1 MKMKSRLSFSNSPLM
16 AAKKTCLSL
25 LSALLVLS
33 LFSCDPDDENDG
45 RHDKSSMSLQSLRV
59 SVSTEN
65 QNTSTRSNTASAD
78 DESFTFTIGEN
89 NDCEI
94 TCVVTDMEDNAPAIP
109 TRGTPVGSTVPYV
122 LDGTTTVISSVTN
135 SIESIYGSD
144 GIAITAYQKD
154 KDNNISLLEP
164 NSETKDKDTENANSV
179 LYFQN
184 LKYTYSATAFE
195 GVGSWITAA
204 AIPGYYWHK
213 DDKLC
218 FYTVAPATLTPNYN
232 AADGTASFSYTVP
245 TDNANQKDVLIGA
258 TGFLTRPTIIEDE
271 DTKYNMEVDLPT
283 YHALC
288 AVRFVIDNRELGTA
302 PNYTQRPKE
311 FKLTSIK
318 LTNLKTGG
326 TCTYTYNSS
335 SSATSADCVTWN
347 LTSSSTGDYSC
358 TFGTSSG
365 VAIAKTNT
373 TYNLHSADGSASGSQ
388 LTNVFLLVPQDLV
401 EDCKVTINYTY
412 DAYEYNTSGVQTI
425 VPEACTI
432 SGQLVGSGATKDSGG
447 AYTSY
452 GSWEPGKM
460 YTYVIPSKYI
470 KRKGVLYT
478 IDGTINYNSG
488 TKGSPDSDD
497 SWWSITDFAS
507 TTGLTLARG
516 HNSPGD
522 FSIDVSDIKY
532 IEFSWT
538 DQTKKFVTNTASYVT
553 AAHIWL
559 EGDLLAG
566 GYYRNGLTGTSG
578 HNGTGLDHNYNP
590 DKTVENYSY
599 KDPVTG
605 TIIGPKDYTDV
616 YMYEKLIKASPSS
629 YSDGVNYS
637 HKWVFD
643 VSAYSTIKIPA
654 YFYNAQTGG
663 GSCLWD
669 LTNFKVTALEFMDW

>member
-33 LFSCDPDDENDG
+33 LFSCDPDDENEQ
-45 RHDKSSMSLQSLRV
+45 DKSPKWLQSLGFSV
-59 SVSTEN
+59 SVEK
-65 QNTSTRSNTASAD
+65 QKTSTRSDMASAG

-94 TCVVTDMEDNAPAIP
+94 TCLVTDMEGNTSVSP
-109 TRGTPVGSTVPYV
+109 TRGTPVGTTVPYK
-122 LDGTTTVISSVTN
+122 LDGTIPVIGEVTN
-135 SIESIYGSD
+135 SIESMYGTD
-144 GIAITAYQKD
+144 GIAITAYRKD
-154 KDNNISLLEP
+154 KDDNVSLLTP
-164 NSETKDKDTENANSV
+164 NSDYPAETAGNVAEFK
-179 LYFQN
+179 N
-184 LKYTYSATAFE
+184 LKYTYAATAFDGE
-195 GVGSWITAA
+195 GSWTTASN
-204 AIPGYYWHK
+204 INGYYWYETE
-213 DDKLC
+213 KLR
-218 FYTVAPATLTPNYN
+218 FYAAAPATLVPATLAPNYEYPT
-232 AADGTASFSYTVP
+232 AGKASFSYTVP
-245 TDNANQKDVLIGA
+245 ADNANQKDVLIGA
-258 TGFLTRPTIIEDE
+258 TDFLTRPTLIKD
-271 DTKYNMEVDLPT
+271 KPYSMEVEIPT

-302 PNYTQRPKE
+302 PNYTQRSKE
-311 FKLTSIK
+311 FKLTSIT

-335 SSATSADCVTWN
+335 SSAKSADCIEWD
-347 LTSSSTGDYSC
+347 LTSSSTGDYFC
-358 TFGTSSG
+358 NFGTSGSG
-365 VAIAKTNT
+365 LPIAKTNT
-373 TYNLHSADGSASGSQ
+373 TYNLHSADGSASGTQ
-388 LTNVFLLVPQDLV
+388 LTNVFLLVPQDLA
-401 EDCKVTINYTY
+401 EDCKVEFNYTY
-412 DAYEYNTSGVQTI
+412 DAYEYSTSGVQTI

-460 YTYVIPSKYI
+460 YTYVISSKYI
-470 KRKGVLYT
+470 KRKGVLYK
-478 IDGTINYNSG
+478 IDGTINYDSG
-488 TKGSPDSDD
+488 NKGAPNDD
-497 SWWSITDFAS
+497 ASWWSITDFAS
-507 TTGLTLARG
+507 ETGLTYARG
-516 HNSPGD
+516 HNSPGA

-532 IEFSWT
+532 IELSWT

-559 EGDLLAG
+559 EGDLLTG

-578 HNGTGLDHNYNP
+578 HNGTGLDHNNNP
-590 DKTVENYSY
+590 AKTVVGYSY
-599 KDPVTG
+599 AGNGNTPT
-605 TIIGPKDYTDV
+605 DYTDV
-616 YMYEKLIKASPSS
+616 YMYEKLIKASPGS

-654 YFYNAQTGG
+654 YYYNAQTGG

>member
-1 MKMKSRLSFSNSPLM
+1 M

-33 LFSCDPDDENDG
+33 LFSCDPDDESDG

-94 TCVVTDMEDNAPAIP
+94 TCVVTDMEDEAPSIP
-109 TRGTPVGSTVPYV
+109 TRGTPVGTTVPYK

-154 KDNNISLLEP
+154 KDDNISLLTP
-164 NSETKDKDTENANSV
+164 NSETKDKVTENANSV
-179 LYFQN
+179 PYFQN
-184 LKYTYSATAFE
+184 IKYTYKADAFGT

-213 DDKLC
+213 DDKLR
-218 FYTVAPATLTPNYN
+218 FYTAAPYGLTPNYD
-232 AADGTASFSYTVP
+232 AAAGKASFNYTVP
-245 TDNANQKDVLIGA
+245 TANASQKDVLIGA
-258 TGFLTRPTIIEDE
+258 TGFLERPTIIEDK
-271 DTKYNMEVDLPT
+271 DYNMEVELNT

-302 PNYTQRPKE
+302 PNYTQRSKE
-311 FKLTSIK
+311 FKLTSIT

-335 SSATSADCVTWN
+335 SSAKSADCITWD
-347 LTSSSTGDYSC
+347 LTSGSTGDCSC
-358 TFGTSSG
+358 TFGTSGSG
-365 VAIAKTNT
+365 LSIAKAKT
-373 TYNLHSADGSASGSQ
+373 TYNLHSADGSASGTQ
-388 LTNVFLLVPQDLV
+388 LTNVFLLVPQDLA
-401 EDCKVTINYTY
+401 EDCKVEFNYTY
-412 DAYEYNTSGVQTI
+412 DSYEYNISGVQTI
-425 VPEACTI
+425 VPEACTL

-470 KRKGVLYT
+470 KRKGVLYK

-488 TKGSPDSDD
+488 NKGYPNADD

-507 TTGLTLARG
+507 TTGLTLDRG

-522 FSIDVSDIKY
+522 YSIDVSDIKY
-532 IEFSWT
+532 IELSWT
-538 DQTKKFVTNTASYVT
+538 DQTKKFVDNTASYVT

-578 HNGTGLDHNYNP
+578 HNGTGLDHNNNP
-590 DKTVENYSY
+590 AKTVVGYSY
-599 KDPVTG
+599 AGNGNTPT
-605 TIIGPKDYTDV
+605 DYTDV
-616 YMYEKLIKASPSS
+616 YMYEKLIKASPGS

-663 GSCLWD
+663 NSCLWD